1 MVHAEWLK
9 QSAFPEQLKSVMRR
23 IECVIE
29 HVISHEAA
37 RRDRFCLVER
47 PVDTEINSAL
57 PVFFFSLRQV
67 GKSTRPIW
75 AHISTI
81 VTRHPVKFIR
91 HERKSDVIGAVEPAQ
106 GLKKSTAKSAMTRW
120 IRRKGRG
127 EVWASQ
133 IAGRRA

>member
-1 MVHAEWLK
+1 MIHAGWLK

-57 PVFFFSLRQV
+57 PVFFLSLREV

-75 AHISTI
+75 AHVSTI
-81 VTRHPVKFIR
+81 VTRDAVEFVRDK
-91 HERKSDVIGAVEPAQ
+91 RKRDIVRAVEPAQ

-120 IRRKGRG
+120 I
-127 EVWASQ
+127 
-133 IAGRRA
+133 